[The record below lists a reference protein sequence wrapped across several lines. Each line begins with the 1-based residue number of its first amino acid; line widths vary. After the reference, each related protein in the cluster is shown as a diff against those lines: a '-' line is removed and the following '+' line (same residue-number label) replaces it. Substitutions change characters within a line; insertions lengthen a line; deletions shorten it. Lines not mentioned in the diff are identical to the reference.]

1 MLRWTTFLLC
11 KAGTRR
17 WPVACFYNMLDLC
30 AIKAWILYKETTGS
44 KISRRKLMLHLIDQ
58 LCRNVPNE
66 NMTMSSN
73 LGQLELNM
81 KPSRRKC
88 QNSSCGNKTS
98 NQCEECKK
106 FYCGEHITFKVQS
119 FYCINCSK

>member
-1 MLRWTTFLLC
+1 MQGTIHVKQGLDVGQLHVFTICLICVQSTH
-11 KAGTRR
+11 GYYTRR
-17 WPVACFYNMLDLC
+17 QFMV
-30 AIKAWILYKETTGS
+30 
-44 KISRRKLMLHLIDQ
+44 HLIDK

-66 NMTMSSN
+66 NMTTCSN
-73 LGQLELNM
+73 VGQLELNM
-81 KPSRRKC
+81 KSSRRKC

-106 FYCGEHITFKVQS
+106 FYCGKHIASKVQS